1 MKKARFYAGLI
12 HLLDFLGWYRII
24 KWWRR
29 RQSNNSILMS
39 SVDTFRFLNLDV
51 YPQKYPQT
59 FAAEDYREDPENGDW
74 KLIRVTK
81 RVACESLFLEWG

>member
-29 RQSNNSILMS
+29 RQPNNPRIMAQLADFYIK
-39 SVDTFRFLNLDV
+39 VFLR
-51 YPQKYPQT
+51 YPQIYPQ
-59 FAAEDYREDPENGDW
+59 FYFLHPPMEEGEQRKPLRRGSEWDW
-74 KLIRVTK
+74 KVRI
-81 RVACESLFLEWG
+81 AE